1 MRIALRI
8 LGGMAALLLVLL
20 IGIIV
25 AIYTVDVD
33 TLIAPVKDR
42 VRAATGRELT
52 VRGGA
57 NLALSLQ
64 PRLVLKDVAL
74 SNAPWG
80 KAPQMLSAQRLE
92 LQVALLPLLTR
103 RFELI
108 ELALVGPVIALETDT
123 KGAGNWEFT
132 AAPSA
137 GGTPA
142 PAGANGHGAMAA
154 IAVANVVLT
163 DGTLTYRDGK
173 TGDVK
178 QVAIET
184 LSVRAR
190 DANRPITAQFRGKID
205 ALAVS
210 FAGTLG
216 PLSALLEQRW
226 PYPFSLKGEVQGRPT
241 EVSAKVRANGDVYAL
256 ESLDLKFGA
265 YAVSGDFRVDRSGP
279 RPKVMFALRA
289 PALAL
294 ADLPVVPP
302 TAVVAA
308 AKASTVPTASGRRL
322 FPDAPVDFAFLRAID
337 ADGSLDIGRLVLA
350 PGHTLENL
358 RMAGT
363 LSAGRLELPTFSA
376 TSSGGALAGSARLDA
391 GKAGNES
398 FSVRLTGR
406 NFTLGGLLA
415 AIGHPREVRGGASE
429 FDVNL
434 AMRGGSPRS
443 WASTAS
449 GSAKVVIGPAT
460 LVNTQIDLN
469 GPLAKLLNAVNPLRT
484 VDASTELTC
493 AVIRLPFD
501 NGIARVDRSIAME
514 TRQLDVSASG
524 TLDLRNETLDFSFAP
539 RARKGLPI
547 KIPNLA
553 QLVRWAGP
561 ITAPE
566 VKIDATASAQAIA
579 SIGAAVSTGGLSAIG
594 QALFAQVQSGGAD
607 VCQVALGTTTKQ
619 APPAQAP
626 SAAPAPAPARVVDD
640 VGKAIG
646 RLFGK

>member
-1 MRIALRI
+1 MRLVLKI

-20 IGIIV
+20 IGIVV
-25 AIYTVDVD
+25 AIYTIDVD

-42 VRAATGRELT
+42 VRAATGRELS

-57 NLALSLQ
+57 SIALSLQ

-92 LQVALLPLLTR
+92 LQVALVPLLSR

-108 ELALVGPVIALETDT
+108 ELALVGPVVALETDA
-123 KGAGNWEFT
+123 KGAGNWEFA

-137 GGTPA
+137 GAPT
-142 PAGANGHGAMAA
+142 PAGARGPGAAA
-154 IAVANVVLT
+154 AFGVANLMAT

-173 TGDVK
+173 TGNVK
-178 QVAIET
+178 QVTIES

-190 DANRPITAQFRGKID
+190 DRTEPIATQFRGKID
-205 ALAVS
+205 GVAVS
-210 FAGTLG
+210 LAGTLG
-216 PLSALLEQRW
+216 PPAALLERRW
-226 PYPFSLKGEVQGRPT
+226 PYPFSLKGEIAGRPT
-241 EVSAKVRANGDVYAL
+241 EVSAKLRADGAVYAL
-256 ESLDLKFGA
+256 EGLDLKFGT
-265 YAVSGDFRVDRSGP
+265 YAVTGDFRVDQSGA
-279 RPKVMFALRA
+279 RPKVIFALRA

-294 ADLPVVPP
+294 ADLPLAPP
-302 TAVVAA
+302 PAA
-308 AKASTVPTASGRRL
+308 AVITKASTAPDRGI
-322 FPDAPVDFAFLRAID
+322 FPDAPIDFAFLRAID
-337 ADGSLDIGRLVLA
+337 ADGSLDIGRLAMA
-350 PGHTLENL
+350 PGRTLENL
-358 RMAGT
+358 RVAGA
-363 LSAGRLELPTFSA
+363 LSAGRLDVPTLSA
-376 TSSGGALAGSARLDA
+376 TSAGGALTGSIRIDA
-391 GKAGNES
+391 GKAGSES
-398 FSVRLTGR
+398 LSVRLTGR
-406 NFTLGGLLA
+406 NFMLGPILA
-415 AIGHPREVRGGASE
+415 ALGHPREVRGGASE

-434 AMRGGSPRS
+434 AMRGSSPHA
-443 WASTAS
+443 WASTAT
-449 GSAKVVIGPAT
+449 GGAKVVVGPAT

-484 VDASTELTC
+484 VDESTELTC

-501 NGIARVDRSIAME
+501 NGIARVDRSIAIE
-514 TRQLDVSASG
+514 TRQLDVTASG
-524 TLDLRNETLDFSFAP
+524 MLDLRNETLDFSFTP
-539 RARKGLPI
+539 RVRKGLPI

-566 VKIDATASAQAIA
+566 VKIDAVASAQAIA

-607 VCQVALGTTTKQ
+607 VCQVALGTASPTQ
-619 APPAQAP
+619 PAAAQQPAARAPAE
-626 SAAPAPAPARVVDD
+626 AAPARIVDD